1 VNTLLQQM
9 LTGVQK
15 STGDN
20 HHGGSS
26 VSGFNILGFGDFYK
40 LLKDQKNC
48 GGKFETIFAVGWM
61 TEICLRIVAPSLV
74 ISTRPFPSWIILSMP
89 LGPRLVL
96 TTSAN
101 AMIHYF

>member
-1 VNTLLQQM
+1 M

-48 GGKFETIFAVGWM
+48 GG
-61 TEICLRIVAPSLV
+61 SLK
-74 ISTRPFPSWIILSMP
+74 PFLL
-89 LGPRLVL
+89 LGG
-96 TTSAN
+96 
-101 AMIHYF
+101 